1 MYNFL
6 KFSSLMLERL
16 YWFFFSGLFDGHWL
30 SLFTKYRITKQCF
43 EFGLL
48 CKSDLLCIRHLYTPV
63 VFEYYKDNMIKTNRQ
78 TMEITFKIKYWHFK
92 INTKFTMTLHNIRTD
107 LQVVPID
114 KLIWS
119 CVRNYW
125 GKDRTSKITIININA
140 TTIQDLLILAG
151 ICFYVLSVLSLKE
164 SKKYTLAIYLCWTCF
179 VTFKYQSLWV
189 F

>member
-6 KFSSLMLERL
+6 KFSSLMLERP
-16 YWFFFSGLFDGHWL
+16 YWFFSGLSDGHWL

-92 INTKFTMTLHNIRTD
+92 INTTFTMTLHNIRTD

-140 TTIQDLLILAG
+140 TTI
-151 ICFYVLSVLSLKE
+151 
-164 SKKYTLAIYLCWTCF
+164 
-179 VTFKYQSLWV
+179 
-189 F
+189 

>member
-6 KFSSLMLERL
+6 KFSSLMLERP
-16 YWFFFSGLFDGHWL
+16 YWFFFRVYLMGIDSA
-30 SLFTKYRITKQCF
+30 SLQYRITKKCF

-48 CKSDLLCIRHLYTPV
+48 CLSDLLCIRHLYTPI

-78 TMEITFKIKYWHFK
+78 TMEITFNIKYWHFE

-140 TTIQDLLILAG
+140 TTI
-151 ICFYVLSVLSLKE
+151 
-164 SKKYTLAIYLCWTCF
+164 
-179 VTFKYQSLWV
+179 
-189 F
+189 